1 MTPNAVNDLVWE
13 VVKYGAL
20 AGAVFWARSI
30 LFTLKELK
38 SEISAI
44 RGEMATANT
53 TLAVHAAEIA
63 HLKENHK

>member
-1 MTPNAVNDLVWE
+1 MTPTAVNELVWE

-20 AGAVFWARSI
+20 AGAIFWARSI
-30 LFTLKELK
+30 LLTLKDLR

-44 RGEMATANT
+44 RHEMSTANT

-63 HLKENHK
+63 HLKESHK